1 MVYNRIL
8 LIYENIGGG
17 RIMKKIFSDK
27 LYSNAT
33 YLMLTSI
40 VTSGLGFF
48 FWTIVA
54 GFYSVE
60 QVGLASTI
68 ITSMML
74 LATLSTLGFD
84 LGLVRFLPQ
93 LGKEKSNKLIN
104 SCLTLS
110 GILAILLSIIFLIG
124 LRFWAPKLIPTLRGN
139 MLFTFLFVLFTF
151 VWLLGMLVD
160 AVFIAKRTAKYIF
173 IRNLVFSVIKLI
185 IPFFVITLGAFG
197 IFFSWGF
204 SALIAF
210 FIVLLYI
217 IPKLGYGLRFFVD
230 RTVIRPVFKF
240 SMGNYVANFLR
251 SSPPFLLP
259 LLITNILYPEIT
271 AYFYVS
277 WMIAAILFMIPEAVS
292 SSLLAEVS
300 TNEERFKENLRRG
313 IIFAYLLVIPGVF
326 FIFLL
331 GDRLLLLFGELY
343 RDNALE
349 PLKLFAFS
357 AILYGINIIYV
368 AVNNIRKKVHVV
380 ILVHG
385 ITAVITIGMS
395 CLLMRGYGLEG
406 IAVAWVLSQIAVS
419 LFIVCRNFGDI
430 KRVVS
435 SIISR

>member
-1 MVYNRIL
+1 MKRIF
-8 LIYENIGGG
+8 G
-17 RIMKKIFSDK
+17 DK
-27 LYSNAT
+27 LYGNAT
-33 YLMLTSI
+33 YLMVTSV

-54 GFYSVE
+54 GFYSVGE
-60 QVGLASTI
+60 VGLASTI

-74 LATLSTLGFD
+74 LAALSTLGFD

-93 LGKEKSNKLIN
+93 LGKEKSDKLIN

-110 GILAILLSIIFLIG
+110 GIFAILLPIIFLIG
-124 LRFWAPKLIPTLRGN
+124 LRFWAPKLIPILWGN
-139 MLFTFLFVLFTF
+139 ILFTFFFILFTF

-210 FIVLLYI
+210 FIVLLYF

-230 RTVIRPVFKF
+230 RAVIKPVFKF
-240 SMGNYVANFLR
+240 SMGNYVANFLG
-251 SSPPFLLP
+251 SSPYFLLP
-259 LLITNILYPEIT
+259 LLITHILSPEIT

-277 WMIAAILFMIPEAVS
+277 WMIAAILFMIPAAVS

-349 PLKLFAFS
+349 PLKIFAFS
-357 AILYGINIIYV
+357 AILYSINIIYV
-368 AVNNIRKKVHVV
+368 AVNNIKKRVDLVV
-380 ILVHG
+380 LVNG
-385 ITAVITIGMS
+385 ITAFITLGVS
-395 CLLMRGYGLEG
+395 YLLMESYGLMG
-406 IAVAWVLSQIAVS
+406 IAFAWTLSQIVVI
-419 LFIVCRNFGDI
+419 LFIVCRHLGDFRRI
-430 KRVVS
+430 VS
-435 SIISR
+435 FIISR